1 MAANANG
8 LLSDGIKPRGK
19 VLLPKKYGGLLF
31 FFSNSLKIILKPF
44 EIVYYNR
51 NVGANTNFLQ
61 SIFLRMIKF

>member
-19 VLLPKKYGGLLF
+19 VLLPEKYGGLYF
-31 FFSNSLKIILKPF
+31 FFFSLKIILKPF